1 MTKGI
6 VIVGA
11 GGHAKVCIELLQAM
25 GEEVSYCIGND
36 DSVKECLGL
45 PVLQGNQTIQA
56 LYEEGYS
63 RIFIAIGLNSARE
76 QLAALALAQG
86 YQLVNA
92 ISPKAIIS
100 PSASIGRG
108 VAIMASAV
116 INAETT
122 IDDLAIINTGA
133 TIDHDCRIGK
143 AVHIAPQSAL
153 AGNVRI
159 GAQSFLGLGSK
170 VLPNLEIGEKTMIG
184 AGSVVI
190 SNINSAATAV
200 GVPAVIIKQS

>member
-6 VIVGA
+6 IVVGA

-25 GEEVSYCIGND
+25 GEEISYCIGNND
-36 DSVKECLGL
+36 NIKECLGI
-45 PVLQGNQTIQA
+45 PVLQGDHFIQA
-56 LYEEGYS
+56 LYEDGYS
-63 RIFIAIGLNSARE
+63 RIFIAIGSNSLRE
-76 QLAALALAQG
+76 SLATLATNQG

-92 ISPKAIIS
+92 ISPMAIIS

-108 VAIMASAV
+108 VAIMAAAV

-143 AVHIAPQSAL
+143 AAHIAPQCAL
-153 AGNVRI
+153 AGNVTI

-170 VLPNLEIGEKTMIG
+170 VIPNLEIGEKTMIG
-184 AGSVVI
+184 AGAIVI
-190 SNINSAATAV
+190 SNIKSEKTAV
-200 GVPAVIIKQS
+200 GVPARIIKGT